1 MLLDYVEVA
10 LVGLNLVQDPQDLQ
24 DLHHQHKQP
33 QHGQDP
39 VLLIVLEKMVCFL
52 ILTTAEDS

>member
-1 MLLDYVEVA
+1 MLLDHVEVA
-10 LVGLNLVQDPQDLQ
+10 LVGLNLVQDLQDLQ